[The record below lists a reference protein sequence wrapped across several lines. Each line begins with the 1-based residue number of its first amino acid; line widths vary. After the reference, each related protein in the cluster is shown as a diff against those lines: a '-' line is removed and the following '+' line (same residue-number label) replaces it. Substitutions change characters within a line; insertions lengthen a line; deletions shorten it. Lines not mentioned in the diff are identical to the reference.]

1 LTIVIILNAC
11 PFNISGN
18 ALFAL
23 LRFEQLKNVII
34 EKKEKKNLKLI
45 KGFKIVVVRCKQMEN
60 LQLK

>member
-11 PFNISGN
+11 PFSISGN

-45 KGFKIVVVRCKQMEN
+45 KGF
-60 LQLK
+60 